1 MGLGVK
7 ILLTGLLFWAISSV
21 LIELIKGLNDESI
34 LNVLVVIWYASA
46 AITIVGALIAI
57 WV

>member
-1 MGLGVK
+1 MGLGAK
-7 ILLTGLLFWAISSV
+7 IILTGLLFWAISSV
-21 LIELIKGLNDESI
+21 LIELIKELNDESI

>member
-1 MGLGVK
+1 MGLGAK
-7 ILLTGLLFWAISSV
+7 IILTGLLFWAISSV